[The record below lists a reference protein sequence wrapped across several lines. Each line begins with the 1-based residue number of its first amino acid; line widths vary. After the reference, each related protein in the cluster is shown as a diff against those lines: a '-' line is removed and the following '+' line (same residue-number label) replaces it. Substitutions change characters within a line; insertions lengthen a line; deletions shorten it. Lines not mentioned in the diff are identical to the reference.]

1 MIKEVMN
8 SAHLSFNENQFLIKA
23 KHKSKQFLSALCH
36 NILNPYFRNE
46 SEKTRATCVSLEN

>member
-1 MIKEVMN
+1 MN